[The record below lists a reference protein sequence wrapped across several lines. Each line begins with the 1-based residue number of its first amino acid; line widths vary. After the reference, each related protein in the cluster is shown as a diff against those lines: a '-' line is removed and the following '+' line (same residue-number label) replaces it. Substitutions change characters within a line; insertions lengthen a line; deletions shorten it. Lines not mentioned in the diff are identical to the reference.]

1 MNSQT
6 TPTDLPP
13 RRSRLVCILT
23 GLLIGLGLAAL
34 FVLHPC
40 REPTPALTNQ
50 PTPAGSSVGVGAA
63 AGAGVDPASGAA
75 GG

>member
-34 FVLHPC
+34 FFLHPC
-40 REPTPALTNQ
+40 REPTPALTGQ
-50 PTPAGSSVGVGAA
+50 PAGGSPVGVGAA
-63 AGAGVDPASGAA
+63 SGADAGPVSGAA